1 MVHIPAE
8 HSTCT
13 RHTLWHHL
21 GDYLRIQ
28 IMLAE
33 HRQRNHQPTEL
44 RGTLAM
50 TTCRCE
56 HVSEPLV
63 MSRQLLQDTI
73 RQNRQLEKSE
83 NIAQVITIIQDLR
96 FQERTADYDAGY
108 DDALDQAIRSI
119 TKLTKEE
126 TN

>member
-1 MVHIPAE
+1 
-8 HSTCT
+8 
-13 RHTLWHHL
+13 
-21 GDYLRIQ
+21 
-28 IMLAE
+28 
-33 HRQRNHQPTEL
+33 
-44 RGTLAM
+44 M

-96 FQERTADYDAGY
+96 FQERTVDYDVGY